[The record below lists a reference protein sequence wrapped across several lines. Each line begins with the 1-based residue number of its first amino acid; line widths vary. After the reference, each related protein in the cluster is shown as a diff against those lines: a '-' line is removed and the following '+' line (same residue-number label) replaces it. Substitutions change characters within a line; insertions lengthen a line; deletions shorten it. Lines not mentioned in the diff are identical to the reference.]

1 MKSLL
6 IFYLISNTIY
16 QHAKQSSTR
25 TRHVR
30 LCLLFT
36 NIFSID
42 IDFCFSPPVQRPRE
56 LLQSLGVRPWYVIYI
71 RTSFLL
77 KPLNQI
83 KPNLAGMML
92 GWSDSPPFIQDGAV
106 IKIKYFV
113 NLNSSYIA
121 MSSLTYIPGFSVTF
135 FFQLIYTDYAN

>member
-1 MKSLL
+1 MHAFRYLRKYFSYSKCISLSLWIWPDLNMKSLL

-16 QHAKQSSTR
+16 QHVKQSSTR

-71 RTSFLL
+71 RTSFPL

-83 KPNLAGMML
+83 KPNLTGMML
-92 GWSDSPPFIQDGAV
+92 GWSDSPPFIQDGGC
-106 IKIKYFV
+106 Y
-113 NLNSSYIA
+113 
-121 MSSLTYIPGFSVTF
+121 
-135 FFQLIYTDYAN
+135 